1 MPIPLRLYAKG
12 WETRQKMMKELEEKS
27 KEISEQKEESVN

>member
-1 MPIPLRLYAKG
+1 MPIPLRVYAKG
-12 WETRQKMMKELEEKS
+12 WETRQKIIKELEEKC